1 MPGGNLLLDRG
12 LFFLLRAG
20 KLVDQLFHEE
30 FFYVDIKGKAADEG
44 EELKGFPVLLRR
56 VLEGLS
62 RCAVHF
68 CDILSQMVDP
78 GFLQAAHL
86 LINRCDVKILPVVK
100 IFLCER
106 LKERLDI
113 FDGEDIFKIVDK
125 DQDQHMLLGVFLFH
139 RRGEEIVL
147 CIVVDHGLRQYL
159 VLAVPA
165 GGAELALHAKLKV
178 VYIQEV
184 SIMADKAITAEQ
196 MRHYDSYTINTIG
209 IPSLVLMERA
219 ALAVRDEVLNAFPLN
234 LQNIVVV
241 AGSGNNGGDGLDVA
255 RLLHIA
261 GVKVTILNVGNP
273 DHASNEHQV
282 QDRICQYYKIPQ
294 TSDLNV
300 LKDASLIVDA
310 LFGIGI
316 DRPVEGNYA
325 TAIEAINNSDAVVV
339 AVDMPS
345 GINTD
350 TGEVM
355 GVAVNATATV
365 TFAVN
370 KVGLTKS
377 AGKKHAGRVV
387 VASDMGTYPVD
398 D

>member
-1 MPGGNLLLDRG
+1 
-12 LFFLLRAG
+12 
-20 KLVDQLFHEE
+20 
-30 FFYVDIKGKAADEG
+30 
-44 EELKGFPVLLRR
+44 
-56 VLEGLS
+56 
-62 RCAVHF
+62 
-68 CDILSQMVDP
+68 
-78 GFLQAAHL
+78 
-86 LINRCDVKILPVVK
+86 
-100 IFLCER
+100 
-106 LKERLDI
+106 
-113 FDGEDIFKIVDK
+113 
-125 DQDQHMLLGVFLFH
+125 
-139 RRGEEIVL
+139 
-147 CIVVDHGLRQYL
+147 
-159 VLAVPA
+159 
-165 GGAELALHAKLKV
+165 
-178 VYIQEV
+178 
-184 SIMADKAITAEQ
+184 MADKAITAEQ

-345 GINTD
+345 RINTD
-350 TGEVM
+350 TVEVM

>member
-1 MPGGNLLLDRG
+1 
-12 LFFLLRAG
+12 
-20 KLVDQLFHEE
+20 
-30 FFYVDIKGKAADEG
+30 
-44 EELKGFPVLLRR
+44 
-56 VLEGLS
+56 
-62 RCAVHF
+62 
-68 CDILSQMVDP
+68 
-78 GFLQAAHL
+78 
-86 LINRCDVKILPVVK
+86 
-100 IFLCER
+100 
-106 LKERLDI
+106 
-113 FDGEDIFKIVDK
+113 
-125 DQDQHMLLGVFLFH
+125 
-139 RRGEEIVL
+139 
-147 CIVVDHGLRQYL
+147 
-159 VLAVPA
+159 
-165 GGAELALHAKLKV
+165 
-178 VYIQEV
+178 
-184 SIMADKAITAEQ
+184 MADKAITAEQ

-219 ALAVRDEVLNAFPLN
+219 ALTVRDEVLNAFPLN

>member
-1 MPGGNLLLDRG
+1 
-12 LFFLLRAG
+12 
-20 KLVDQLFHEE
+20 
-30 FFYVDIKGKAADEG
+30 
-44 EELKGFPVLLRR
+44 
-56 VLEGLS
+56 
-62 RCAVHF
+62 
-68 CDILSQMVDP
+68 
-78 GFLQAAHL
+78 
-86 LINRCDVKILPVVK
+86 
-100 IFLCER
+100 
-106 LKERLDI
+106 
-113 FDGEDIFKIVDK
+113 
-125 DQDQHMLLGVFLFH
+125 
-139 RRGEEIVL
+139 
-147 CIVVDHGLRQYL
+147 
-159 VLAVPA
+159 
-165 GGAELALHAKLKV
+165 
-178 VYIQEV
+178 
-184 SIMADKAITAEQ
+184 MADKAITAEQ

-255 RLLHIA
+255 RFLHIA

-387 VASDMGTYPVD
+387 VASDMGTYPVND
-398 D
+398 

>member
-1 MPGGNLLLDRG
+1 
-12 LFFLLRAG
+12 
-20 KLVDQLFHEE
+20 
-30 FFYVDIKGKAADEG
+30 
-44 EELKGFPVLLRR
+44 
-56 VLEGLS
+56 
-62 RCAVHF
+62 
-68 CDILSQMVDP
+68 
-78 GFLQAAHL
+78 
-86 LINRCDVKILPVVK
+86 
-100 IFLCER
+100 
-106 LKERLDI
+106 
-113 FDGEDIFKIVDK
+113 
-125 DQDQHMLLGVFLFH
+125 
-139 RRGEEIVL
+139 
-147 CIVVDHGLRQYL
+147 
-159 VLAVPA
+159 
-165 GGAELALHAKLKV
+165 
-178 VYIQEV
+178 
-184 SIMADKAITAEQ
+184 MADKAITAEQ

-234 LQNIVVV
+234 LQNVVVV

-273 DHASNEHQV
+273 DHASEEHQV

-316 DRPVEGNYA
+316 DRPVKGNYA
-325 TAIEAINNSDAVVV
+325 AAIEAINNSDAVVV

-345 GINTD
+345 GIKTD

-370 KVGLTKS
+370 KVGLTKGT
-377 AGKKHAGRVV
+377 GKEHAGRVV
-387 VASDMGTYPVD
+387 VASDMGTYPIND
-398 D
+398 

>member
-1 MPGGNLLLDRG
+1 
-12 LFFLLRAG
+12 
-20 KLVDQLFHEE
+20 
-30 FFYVDIKGKAADEG
+30 
-44 EELKGFPVLLRR
+44 
-56 VLEGLS
+56 
-62 RCAVHF
+62 
-68 CDILSQMVDP
+68 
-78 GFLQAAHL
+78 
-86 LINRCDVKILPVVK
+86 
-100 IFLCER
+100 
-106 LKERLDI
+106 
-113 FDGEDIFKIVDK
+113 
-125 DQDQHMLLGVFLFH
+125 
-139 RRGEEIVL
+139 
-147 CIVVDHGLRQYL
+147 
-159 VLAVPA
+159 
-165 GGAELALHAKLKV
+165 
-178 VYIQEV
+178 
-184 SIMADKAITAEQ
+184 MADKAITAEQ

-241 AGSGNNGGDGLDVA
+241 VGSGNNGGDGLDVA

-387 VASDMGTYPVD
+387 VASDMGTYPVND
-398 D
+398 

>member
-1 MPGGNLLLDRG
+1 
-12 LFFLLRAG
+12 
-20 KLVDQLFHEE
+20 
-30 FFYVDIKGKAADEG
+30 
-44 EELKGFPVLLRR
+44 
-56 VLEGLS
+56 
-62 RCAVHF
+62 
-68 CDILSQMVDP
+68 
-78 GFLQAAHL
+78 
-86 LINRCDVKILPVVK
+86 
-100 IFLCER
+100 
-106 LKERLDI
+106 
-113 FDGEDIFKIVDK
+113 
-125 DQDQHMLLGVFLFH
+125 
-139 RRGEEIVL
+139 
-147 CIVVDHGLRQYL
+147 
-159 VLAVPA
+159 
-165 GGAELALHAKLKV
+165 
-178 VYIQEV
+178 
-184 SIMADKAITAEQ
+184 MADKAITAEQ

-387 VASDMGTYPVD
+387 VASDMGTYPVND
-398 D
+398 Q

>member
-1 MPGGNLLLDRG
+1 
-12 LFFLLRAG
+12 
-20 KLVDQLFHEE
+20 
-30 FFYVDIKGKAADEG
+30 
-44 EELKGFPVLLRR
+44 
-56 VLEGLS
+56 
-62 RCAVHF
+62 
-68 CDILSQMVDP
+68 
-78 GFLQAAHL
+78 
-86 LINRCDVKILPVVK
+86 
-100 IFLCER
+100 
-106 LKERLDI
+106 
-113 FDGEDIFKIVDK
+113 
-125 DQDQHMLLGVFLFH
+125 
-139 RRGEEIVL
+139 
-147 CIVVDHGLRQYL
+147 
-159 VLAVPA
+159 
-165 GGAELALHAKLKV
+165 
-178 VYIQEV
+178 
-184 SIMADKAITAEQ
+184 MADKAITAEQ

-387 VASDMGTYPVD
+387 VASDIGTYPD
-398 D
+398 DDYLR

>member
-1 MPGGNLLLDRG
+1 MSDTDG
-12 LFFLLRAG
+12 
-20 KLVDQLFHEE
+20 
-30 FFYVDIKGKAADEG
+30 
-44 EELKGFPVLLRR
+44 
-56 VLEGLS
+56 
-62 RCAVHF
+62 
-68 CDILSQMVDP
+68 
-78 GFLQAAHL
+78 
-86 LINRCDVKILPVVK
+86 LPVRIDAWVW
-100 IFLCER
+100 
-106 LKERLDI
+106 
-113 FDGEDIFKIVDK
+113 
-125 DQDQHMLLGVFLFH
+125 
-139 RRGEEIVL
+139 
-147 CIVVDHGLRQYL
+147 
-159 VLAVPA
+159 
-165 GGAELALHAKLKV
+165 
-178 VYIQEV
+178 
-184 SIMADKAITAEQ
+184 
-196 MRHYDSYTINTIG
+196 
-209 IPSLVLMERA
+209 
-219 ALAVRDEVLNAFPLN
+219 AVRDEVLNAFPLN

>member
-1 MPGGNLLLDRG
+1 
-12 LFFLLRAG
+12 
-20 KLVDQLFHEE
+20 
-30 FFYVDIKGKAADEG
+30 
-44 EELKGFPVLLRR
+44 
-56 VLEGLS
+56 
-62 RCAVHF
+62 
-68 CDILSQMVDP
+68 
-78 GFLQAAHL
+78 
-86 LINRCDVKILPVVK
+86 
-100 IFLCER
+100 
-106 LKERLDI
+106 
-113 FDGEDIFKIVDK
+113 
-125 DQDQHMLLGVFLFH
+125 
-139 RRGEEIVL
+139 
-147 CIVVDHGLRQYL
+147 
-159 VLAVPA
+159 
-165 GGAELALHAKLKV
+165 
-178 VYIQEV
+178 
-184 SIMADKAITAEQ
+184 MADKAITAEQ

-294 TSDLNV
+294 PSDLNV

-377 AGKKHAGRVV
+377 AGKKYAGRIV

>member
-1 MPGGNLLLDRG
+1 
-12 LFFLLRAG
+12 
-20 KLVDQLFHEE
+20 
-30 FFYVDIKGKAADEG
+30 
-44 EELKGFPVLLRR
+44 
-56 VLEGLS
+56 
-62 RCAVHF
+62 
-68 CDILSQMVDP
+68 
-78 GFLQAAHL
+78 
-86 LINRCDVKILPVVK
+86 
-100 IFLCER
+100 
-106 LKERLDI
+106 
-113 FDGEDIFKIVDK
+113 
-125 DQDQHMLLGVFLFH
+125 
-139 RRGEEIVL
+139 
-147 CIVVDHGLRQYL
+147 
-159 VLAVPA
+159 
-165 GGAELALHAKLKV
+165 
-178 VYIQEV
+178 
-184 SIMADKAITAEQ
+184 MADKAITAEQ

-241 AGSGNNGGDGLDVA
+241 AGSGNNGGDGIDVA

-387 VASDMGTYPVD
+387 VASDMGTYPVND
-398 D
+398 

>member
-1 MPGGNLLLDRG
+1 M
-12 LFFLLRAG
+12 A
-20 KLVDQLFHEE
+20 
-30 FFYVDIKGKAADEG
+30 
-44 EELKGFPVLLRR
+44 
-56 VLEGLS
+56 
-62 RCAVHF
+62 
-68 CDILSQMVDP
+68 
-78 GFLQAAHL
+78 
-86 LINRCDVKILPVVK
+86 
-100 IFLCER
+100 
-106 LKERLDI
+106 
-113 FDGEDIFKIVDK
+113 ED
-125 DQDQHMLLGVFLFH
+125 
-139 RRGEEIVL
+139 
-147 CIVVDHGLRQYL
+147 
-159 VLAVPA
+159 
-165 GGAELALHAKLKV
+165 
-178 VYIQEV
+178 
-184 SIMADKAITAEQ
+184 AITAEQ

-255 RLLHIA
+255 RPLHIA

-273 DHASNEHQV
+273 DHAYNEHQV

>member
-1 MPGGNLLLDRG
+1 
-12 LFFLLRAG
+12 
-20 KLVDQLFHEE
+20 
-30 FFYVDIKGKAADEG
+30 
-44 EELKGFPVLLRR
+44 
-56 VLEGLS
+56 
-62 RCAVHF
+62 
-68 CDILSQMVDP
+68 
-78 GFLQAAHL
+78 
-86 LINRCDVKILPVVK
+86 
-100 IFLCER
+100 
-106 LKERLDI
+106 
-113 FDGEDIFKIVDK
+113 
-125 DQDQHMLLGVFLFH
+125 
-139 RRGEEIVL
+139 
-147 CIVVDHGLRQYL
+147 
-159 VLAVPA
+159 
-165 GGAELALHAKLKV
+165 
-178 VYIQEV
+178 
-184 SIMADKAITAEQ
+184 MADKAITAEQ

-234 LQNIVVV
+234 LQNVVVV

-273 DHASNEHQV
+273 DHASEEHQV

-294 TSDLNV
+294 TSDLDV

-325 TAIEAINNSDAVVV
+325 AAIEAINNSDAVVV

-365 TFAVN
+365 TFAIN
-370 KVGLTKS
+370 KVGLTKGT
-377 AGKKHAGRVV
+377 GKEHAGRVV
-387 VASDMGTYPVD
+387 VASDMGTYPIND
-398 D
+398 

>member
-1 MPGGNLLLDRG
+1 M
-12 LFFLLRAG
+12 
-20 KLVDQLFHEE
+20 E
-30 FFYVDIKGKAADEG
+30 
-44 EELKGFPVLLRR
+44 
-56 VLEGLS
+56 
-62 RCAVHF
+62 
-68 CDILSQMVDP
+68 
-78 GFLQAAHL
+78 
-86 LINRCDVKILPVVK
+86 
-100 IFLCER
+100 
-106 LKERLDI
+106 
-113 FDGEDIFKIVDK
+113 
-125 DQDQHMLLGVFLFH
+125 
-139 RRGEEIVL
+139 
-147 CIVVDHGLRQYL
+147 
-159 VLAVPA
+159 
-165 GGAELALHAKLKV
+165 
-178 VYIQEV
+178 
-184 SIMADKAITAEQ
+184 DKAITAEQ

-387 VASDMGTYPVD
+387 VASDMGTYPVND
-398 D
+398 

>member
-1 MPGGNLLLDRG
+1 
-12 LFFLLRAG
+12 
-20 KLVDQLFHEE
+20 
-30 FFYVDIKGKAADEG
+30 
-44 EELKGFPVLLRR
+44 
-56 VLEGLS
+56 
-62 RCAVHF
+62 
-68 CDILSQMVDP
+68 
-78 GFLQAAHL
+78 
-86 LINRCDVKILPVVK
+86 
-100 IFLCER
+100 
-106 LKERLDI
+106 
-113 FDGEDIFKIVDK
+113 
-125 DQDQHMLLGVFLFH
+125 
-139 RRGEEIVL
+139 
-147 CIVVDHGLRQYL
+147 
-159 VLAVPA
+159 
-165 GGAELALHAKLKV
+165 
-178 VYIQEV
+178 
-184 SIMADKAITAEQ
+184 MADKAITAEQ

-350 TGEVM
+350 TGELM

-398 D
+398 DQ

>member
-1 MPGGNLLLDRG
+1 M
-12 LFFLLRAG
+12 
-20 KLVDQLFHEE
+20 Q
-30 FFYVDIKGKAADEG
+30 
-44 EELKGFPVLLRR
+44 
-56 VLEGLS
+56 
-62 RCAVHF
+62 
-68 CDILSQMVDP
+68 
-78 GFLQAAHL
+78 
-86 LINRCDVKILPVVK
+86 
-100 IFLCER
+100 
-106 LKERLDI
+106 
-113 FDGEDIFKIVDK
+113 
-125 DQDQHMLLGVFLFH
+125 
-139 RRGEEIVL
+139 
-147 CIVVDHGLRQYL
+147 
-159 VLAVPA
+159 
-165 GGAELALHAKLKV
+165 
-178 VYIQEV
+178 
-184 SIMADKAITAEQ
+184 
-196 MRHYDSYTINTIG
+196 HYDSYTINTIG